1 MKNHTVKHCINKR
14 RIITKSAMG
23 AVLVAAMLAAAG
35 CAKSADNGTLLEDA
49 ASRSQDEKS
58 DYTYIDDEAIAKAG
72 EVADTDNSQL
82 VDQAIALVNQ
92 ERTDAGL
99 SELTVNKGL
108 EQCAEVRAV
117 ECATSYSHTRPDG
130 SDWWTVN
137 SDLMYGENL
146 ASNYTTASSVV
157 NAWMASP
164 AHKAN
169 IMNSGYETI
178 GLATYTTDSGD
189 IYWAEEFGY

>member
-1 MKNHTVKHCINKR
+1 MKNHSVKHWNKR
-14 RIITKSAMG
+14 EIFVKSAMG
-23 AVLVAAMLAAAG
+23 AVLVTAMLAAAG
-35 CAKSADNGTLLEDA
+35 CAKSADTGKLLDEA
-49 ASRSQDEKS
+49 ASRAEGEKS
-58 DYTYIDDEAIAKAG
+58 EYTYIDDEAIAKAG
-72 EVADTDNSQL
+72 EVADTDNSEM
-82 VDQAIALVNQ
+82 VDQTIALVNK
-92 ERTDAGL
+92 ERSAAGL
-99 SELTVNKGL
+99 SALDVNQGL

-146 ASNYTTASSVV
+146 ASNYTTAQAVV

-169 IMNSGYETI
+169 IMNSGYSTI
-178 GLATYTTDSGD
+178 GLATYTTESGD
-189 IYWAEEFGY
+189 VYWAEEFGY

>member
-1 MKNHTVKHCINKR
+1 MKNHSVKHWNKR
-14 RIITKSAMG
+14 EIFVKSAMG
-23 AVLVAAMLAAAG
+23 AVLVTAMLAAAG
-35 CAKSADNGTLLEDA
+35 CAKSADNGKLLDEA
-49 ASRSQDEKS
+49 ASRAEGEK
-58 DYTYIDDEAIAKAG
+58 
-72 EVADTDNSQL
+72 
-82 VDQAIALVNQ
+82 DQTIALVNK
-92 ERTDAGL
+92 ERSAAGL
-99 SELTVNKGL
+99 SALDVNQGL

-146 ASNYTTASSVV
+146 ASNYTSAQAVV

-169 IMNSGYETI
+169 IMNSGYSTI
-178 GLATYTTDSGD
+178 GLATYTTESGD
-189 IYWAEEFGY
+189 VYWAEEFGY